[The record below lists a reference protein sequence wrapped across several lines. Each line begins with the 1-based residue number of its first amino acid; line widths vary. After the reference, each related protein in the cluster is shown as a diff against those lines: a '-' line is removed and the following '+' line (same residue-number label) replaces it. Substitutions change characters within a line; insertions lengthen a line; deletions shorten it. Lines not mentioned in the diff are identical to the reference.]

1 MFKTI
6 LVPTD
11 GTSLS
16 DKAVAAAI
24 DFARVNPGSRII
36 GVSVVEK
43 LPFTP
48 HGMKGDDLTDYVHQ
62 LKEMTRE
69 RVEKIASA
77 AQAAGVPCE
86 TVVVEAANPHE
97 GILKVASKHN
107 CDCIFMASHGR
118 KGFSRFFIGSE
129 TQKVLTEAN
138 IPVMVY
144 R

>member
-11 GTSLS
+11 GTPLS
-16 DKAVAAAI
+16 EKAISAAI
-24 DFARVNPGSRII
+24 EFAQKNPESKII

-48 HGMKGDDLTDYVHQ
+48 HGTKGSDLTDYVLQ
-62 LKEMTRE
+62 IQEMTKQ
-69 RVEKIASA
+69 RVAKIAES

-86 TVVVEAANPHE
+86 TVIEESANPHE
-97 GILKVASKHN
+97 GILRAAAKYN

-118 KGFSRFFIGSE
+118 KGFSKFFIGSE
-129 TQKVLTEAN
+129 TQRVLAGTH
-138 IPVMVY
+138 IPVLVY